1 MFNPKNLKI
10 VKTVTKLKR
19 PHINWIMFSKIRD
32 YKIKSS
38 YVDLIC
44 NNANNEDVIASE
56 SALRN
61 MVEETLMRE
70 FSSDVKNMKSYD
82 FLVNAIIENIK
93 SKHVWLDFNAFIN

>member
-10 VKTVTKLKR
+10 VKTITKLKR
-19 PHINWIMFSKIRD
+19 PHLNWIMFSKIRD

-44 NNANNEDVIASE
+44 NSTSNEGVITSE
-56 SALRN
+56 SALRT

-70 FSSDVKNMKSYD
+70 FTSNIKNLKSYD
-82 FLVNAIIENIK
+82 LLVNAVIENIK
-93 SKHVWLDFNAFIN
+93 SKYR

>member
-19 PHINWIMFSKIRD
+19 PHLNWIMFSKIRD
-32 YKIKSS
+32 YKIKSN

-44 NNANNEDVIASE
+44 NNVDNENIITSE
-56 SALRN
+56 TALRN
-61 MVEETLMRE
+61 MVEETLMLE

-82 FLVNAIIENIK
+82 LLVNAVIENIK
-93 SKHVWLDFNAFIN
+93 SKHKWLDFNA